1 MNEQVEQIYNLYV
14 DQQLIDP
21 NNVDKETFAQANPE
35 QASRLY
41 ELGVEKNLFQNVDQ
55 ETFMSAFNFMDVK
68 KKDSSDS
75 TMGQEDMASDVEDIS
90 LESTDSDPE
99 STEVKT
105 AFEKRFGKN
114 WRVPDKEQFLWNKR
128 I

>member
-75 TMGQEDMASDVEDIS
+75 TMGQEDMA
-90 LESTDSDPE
+90 
-99 STEVKT
+99 
-105 AFEKRFGKN
+105 
-114 WRVPDKEQFLWNKR
+114 
-128 I
+128 

>member
-68 KKDSSDS
+68 KK
-75 TMGQEDMASDVEDIS
+75 
-90 LESTDSDPE
+90 
-99 STEVKT
+99 
-105 AFEKRFGKN
+105 RFIRLYYGSG
-114 WRVPDKEQFLWNKR
+114 RYGIRCGRYFVGVYRQ
-128 I
+128 